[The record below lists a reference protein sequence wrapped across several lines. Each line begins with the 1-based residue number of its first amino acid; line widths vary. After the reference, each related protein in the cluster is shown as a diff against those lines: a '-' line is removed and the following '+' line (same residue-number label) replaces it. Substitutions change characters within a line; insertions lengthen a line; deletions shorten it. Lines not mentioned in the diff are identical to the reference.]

1 MAHDILTS
9 IQTLMKSKQPWRS
22 LQQGLIFGCI
32 GILLSWLVSCQPF
45 QPQTADLTNRVT
57 FWTMQLQPK
66 FTPYFTDLITTF
78 EQVNQPEVVNWV
90 DIPWNAMESK
100 ILTAVSANTAPD
112 VVNLNPTFASLLAS
126 KNAWV
131 NLSEAVPPEIQAQYL
146 PSIWQA
152 NRLGDQVFGFPWY
165 LTTRITIYNQ
175 SLLQQAG
182 IERPPTTFAELATA
196 AQLIKQ
202 KTGKY
207 GFFVT
212 FSPSDSAEVLESL
225 VQMGVQLVDE
235 TGEAAFNSPEGKA
248 AFQYWVDLYQK
259 GILPPEVLT
268 QGHRQ
273 AVELYQAGAIAFLAT
288 GPEFLASLE
297 KNAPS
302 IAQVSAAAPQIT
314 GQTGKMNVAV
324 MNLVIPRSTL
334 NQSGAIKFAEFV
346 TNNDNQLAFAKAANV
361 LPSTQKAVDQYRQE
375 LEALTNA
382 TPLEQAR
389 RVSAQQLATAEVL
402 IPPMAN
408 LNQLKRII
416 YENLGAAMLG
426 RLSVDDALAE
436 AERLWNQN
444 LKG

>member
-1 MAHDILTS
+1 
-9 IQTLMKSKQPWRS
+9 MKFGWPWRS
-22 LQQGLIFGCI
+22 LRRGLIWLCVG
-32 GILLSWLVSCQPF
+32 LLVSGLTASCQNRLS
-45 QPQTADLTNRVT
+45 QSTAETGNVT

-66 FTPYFTDLITTF
+66 FTPYFTDLIATF
-78 EQVNQPEVVNWV
+78 EQQNPPASVKWV

-112 VVNLNPTFASLLAS
+112 IANLNPNFASLLAS

-131 NLSEAVPPEIQAQYL
+131 DLSQVVTPEVQAQYL
-146 PSIWQA
+146 PGIWRA
-152 NRLGDQVFGFPWY
+152 NQLGEQVFGFPWY

-175 SLLQQAG
+175 TLLQQAG
-182 IERPPTTFAELATA
+182 IDRPPATFAELAAA

-207 GFFVT
+207 GFFIT
-212 FSPSDSAEVLESL
+212 FSPSDSAEALESL
-225 VQMGVQLVDE
+225 VQMGVQLVDDQ
-235 TGEAAFNSPEGKA
+235 GKAAFNSPAGKA
-248 AFQYWVDLYQK
+248 AFQYWVDLYQQ
-259 GILPPEVLT
+259 GLLPPEVLT

-314 GQTGKMNVAV
+314 GQTGKMNVAA
-324 MNLVIPRSTL
+324 MNLAIPRSTRH
-334 NQSGAIKFAEFV
+334 QAEAIKFAEFV
-346 TNNDNQLAFAKAANV
+346 TNTENQLAFAKAANV
-361 LPSTQKAVDQYRQE
+361 LPSTQAAVERYRQ
-375 LEALTNA
+375 ALDATTNA
-382 TPLEQAR
+382 SPLEQAR
-389 RVSAQQLATAEVL
+389 RVSLQQLDQAEVL

-416 YENLGAAMLG
+416 YGSLGAAMLG
-426 RLSVDDALAE
+426 DQTVEGALAE

>member
-1 MAHDILTS
+1 
-9 IQTLMKSKQPWRS
+9 MKFRWQWRS
-22 LQQGLIFGCI
+22 IRRGLILG
-32 GILLSWLVSCQPF
+32 GVGLLLSWLASCQLN
-45 QPQTADLTNRVT
+45 QPQADRFANQVT

-66 FTPYFTDLITTF
+66 FTPYFSDLISTF
-78 EQVNQPEVVNWV
+78 EQENNPEAVSWV
-90 DIPWNAMESK
+90 DIPWNVMESK

-112 VVNLNPTFASLLAS
+112 VVNLNPTFAALLAS

-131 NLSEAVPPEIQAQYL
+131 NLSDVVSPEVQAQYL

-152 NRLGDQVFGFPWY
+152 NRLGDQIFGFPWY
-165 LTTRITIYNQ
+165 LTTRITLYNQ

-182 IERPPTTFAELATA
+182 LDTPPATFEELATA
-196 AQLIKQ
+196 ARLIKQ

-235 TGEAAFNSPEGKA
+235 KGEAAFNSPEGKA
-248 AFQYWVDLYQK
+248 AFQYWVDLYKQ
-259 GILPPEVLT
+259 GVLPPEVLT

-273 AVELYQAGAIAFLAT
+273 AVELYQSGAIAFLSS

-302 IAQVSAAAPQIT
+302 IAQVSATAPQIT
-314 GQTGKMNVAV
+314 GQTGKKNVAV
-324 MNLVIPRSTL
+324 MNLVIPRSTQ
-334 NQSGAIKFAEFV
+334 NQAGAIKFAEFV
-346 TNNDNQLAFAKAANV
+346 TNNENQLAFAKAANV
-361 LPSTQKAVDQYRQE
+361 LPSTQAAVAQYRQE
-375 LEALTNA
+375 LEDLTNP

-389 RVSAQQLATAEVL
+389 RVSVQQLDTAEVL
-402 IPPMAN
+402 VPPRAN

-416 YENLGAAMLG
+416 YESLGAAMLG
-426 RLSVDDALAE
+426 RQSVEGALGE
-436 AERLWNQN
+436 AERIWNQN